1 MAETT
6 VETTPTPI
14 PPRMTLPGKE
24 TKTSLSNLVWNIAD
38 QLRGVYKPAQYGS
51 VVLPMT
57 ILRRMECMI
66 APHKEKVLN
75 AASLIHNE
83 QMLLR
88 YVKREYDLNLY
99 NTADYTLK
107 TLLNEPAD
115 LAENLKE
122 YINGFS
128 ANVADIFDRYGFEKQ
143 IDKLDEKDRLFFVV
157 QQFAEVDLDPAV
169 VSNTDMGSVFEDLI
183 RRFAAASNETAGEHF
198 TPRDAIHLLVDL
210 LLAPDDDALSR
221 PGAVRHVYDP
231 TCGTGGMLSVIEE
244 HILEQNPEA
253 SIVMAGQ
260 ELNDESYAI
269 CKSDMISKGQDADAI
284 ALGDTLATD
293 KHFGRTFDYVM
304 SNPPYGGDWKASQKK
319 VIDEQQSMGFSGRF
333 GAGLPRIS
341 DGQMLFLQHV
351 VAKMRTRRDGGG
363 RAGIIL
369 NGSPLFTGG
378 AGSGESEIRRW
389 LLESDL
395 VDAIVALPTNMFYNT
410 GIATYIWILDNDKPE
425 ERRGKVQLIDASRR
439 WTKLR
444 KNVGD
449 KGREIAESDRNAI
462 VKLYAAFE
470 EGPESKILKPAD
482 FGYQEI
488 TVERPLK
495 LRFDLTEE
503 TIAAA
508 MGAAPVAKLDETDRE
523 RLLMT
528 LESLSGRTRV
538 DRAQFLADLKETAK
552 EHSIKLSAPVAKAM
566 WQAVGMR
573 DDEAVACTDSKGAI
587 EADPSLRDTEL
598 VPLRENV
605 QDYFEREVLPF
616 APDAWID
623 HSKTRTGYEV
633 PFTRLFYVYE
643 PPRPLADIDA
653 ELKELTAEIIDML
666 QEVSK

>member
-1 MAETT
+1 MAEIT
-6 VETTPTPI
+6 VESTSFST
-14 PPRMTLPGKE
+14 PPRMALPGRE
-24 TKTSLSNLVWNIAD
+24 SRTSLSNLVWNIAD

-66 APHKEKVLN
+66 APHKAKILSSAN
-75 AASLIHNE
+75 LIPNE

-122 YINGFS
+122 YITGFS
-128 ANVADIFDRYGFEKQ
+128 ANVSDIFDRYGFEKQ
-143 IDKLDEKDRLFFVV
+143 IDKLDEKERLFFVI
-157 QQFAEVDLDPAV
+157 QQFAEVDLDPAT
-169 VSNTDMGSVFEDLI
+169 VSNTDMGSVFEELI

-284 ALGDTLATD
+284 ALGDTLASD

-319 VIDEQQSMGFSGRF
+319 VVDEHKSMGFSGRF
-333 GAGLPRIS
+333 GAGLPRVS

-351 VAKMRTRRDGGG
+351 VAKMRLKRDGGG
-363 RAGIIL
+363 RAGIVL

-378 AGSGESEIRRW
+378 AGSGESEVRRW

-395 VDAIVALPTNMFYNT
+395 VDAIVALPINMFYNT

-425 ERRGKVQLIDASRR
+425 ERRGKVQLIDASKR

-444 KNVGD
+444 KNLGS
-449 KGREIAESDRNAI
+449 KNREIAEADREAI

-470 EGPESKILKPAD
+470 EGPESKILEPAD
-482 FGYQEI
+482 FGHQEI

-508 MGAAPVAKLDETDRE
+508 MATAPVGKLGETDRE
-523 RLLMT
+523 RLRMT
-528 LESLSGRTRV
+528 LESLSGRTWV
-538 DRAQFLADLKETAK
+538 DRAEFLSDLKKGTK
-552 EHSIKLSAPVAKAM
+552 ERSTTLSAPIVKAV
-566 WQAVGMR
+566 WLAVGVR
-573 DDEAVACTDSKGAI
+573 DDEASACADAKGAA

-598 VPLRENV
+598 VPLREKV

-623 HSKTRTGYEV
+623 HSKTRAGYEI

-643 PPRPLADIDA
+643 PPRPLAEIDA
-653 ELKELTAEIIDML
+653 ELKELTTEIITML
-666 QEVSK
+666 QEVEA

>member
-1 MAETT
+1 MAEIT
-6 VETTPTPI
+6 VETTSASI
-14 PPRMTLPGKE
+14 PPHMTLPGRE
-24 TKTSLSNLVWNIAD
+24 SRTSLSNLVWDIAD

-66 APHKEKVLN
+66 APHKAKILN
-75 AASLIHNE
+75 SANLISNE

-122 YINGFS
+122 YISGFS

-157 QQFAEVDLDPAV
+157 QQFAEVDLDPTV
-169 VSNTDMGSVFEDLI
+169 VLNTDMGSVFEELI

-210 LLAPDDDALSR
+210 LLAPDDDALSH

-231 TCGTGGMLSVIEE
+231 ACGTGGMLSVIEE

-284 ALGDTLATD
+284 ALGDTLASD

-304 SNPPYGGDWKASQKK
+304 SNPPYGGDWKSPQKK
-319 VIDEQQSMGFSGRF
+319 IVNEHKSMGFSGRF
-333 GAGLPRIS
+333 GAGLPRVS

-351 VAKMRTRRDGGG
+351 VAKMRLKRDGGG
-363 RAGIIL
+363 RAGIIMS
-369 NGSPLFTGG
+369 GSPLSAGS
-378 AGSGESEIRRW
+378 AGSGESEIRRY

-395 VDAIVALPTNMFYNT
+395 VDTIVALPTNMFYNT
-410 GIATYIWILDNDKPE
+410 DIATYIWILDNDKPE
-425 ERRGKVQLIDASRR
+425 ERREKVQLINASKR
-439 WTKLR
+439 WTNLR

-449 KGREIAESDRNAI
+449 KSREITEMDREAI

-470 EGPESKILKPAD
+470 EGPESKILEPAD

-508 MGAAPVAKLDETDRE
+508 MATTPVVKLGETDRE
-523 RLLMT
+523 RLRMPLR
-528 LESLSGRTRV
+528 SLAGRTWM
-538 DRAQFLADLKETAK
+538 DRAQFLADLKKATREC
-552 EHSIKLSAPVAKAM
+552 SITLSASVLKAV
-566 WQAVGMR
+566 WLAVGVH
-573 DDEAVACTDSKGAI
+573 DDRAEACTDVKGSV
-587 EADPSLRDTEL
+587 EADPSLRANER
-598 VPLRENV
+598 VPLRKQV
-605 QDYFEREVLPF
+605 QEVFEQDILPLV
-616 APDAWID
+616 PGAWID
-623 HSKTRTGYEV
+623 KSKNKVGYEI
-633 PFTRLFYVYE
+633 PFARLFYVYE
-643 PPRPLADIDA
+643 QPPQLEEID
-653 ELKELTAEIIDML
+653 EEIGLLTQEIIELL
-666 QEVSK
+666 QEIEG